1 MESMKNE
8 ETQGEKR
15 PEGEMVGNPK
25 KDSDGQWYNKFVEKI
40 SQDDAYSDLFWEK
53 QKKLGNKPELIE
65 KQKAV
70 MAGIIKDAIK
80 PGETVGKFGHAV
92 EQVGG
97 MTQELEKGIPES
109 DKEKLSAYRVLAK
122 ELGYE
127 IGLFQ
132 KNPKNW
138 TVTAEIKKLSNSE
151 TTGDKNTENLTE
163 KELEKRRNII
173 SPLGN
178 KRMP

>member
-1 MESMKNE
+1 MESIKNE
-8 ETQGEKR
+8 ETPEKKR
-15 PEGEMVGNPK
+15 PGGEMVGNPK
-25 KDSDGQWYNKFVEKI
+25 KDSDGQWYNKLGEKI
-40 SQDDAYSDLFWEK
+40 SQDEAYSDLFWER

-65 KQKAV
+65 KQKAA
-70 MAGIIKDAIK
+70 MAGIIKDCVK
-80 PGETVGKFGHAV
+80 PGETVGKFSHAI

-132 KNPKNW
+132 KNPENW
-138 TVTAEIKKLSNSE
+138 TVTAEIKKLPNSE
-151 TTGDKNTENLTE
+151 TPSDKSTENLTE
-163 KELEKRRNII
+163 KELAKRRNII

-178 KRMP
+178 KKML